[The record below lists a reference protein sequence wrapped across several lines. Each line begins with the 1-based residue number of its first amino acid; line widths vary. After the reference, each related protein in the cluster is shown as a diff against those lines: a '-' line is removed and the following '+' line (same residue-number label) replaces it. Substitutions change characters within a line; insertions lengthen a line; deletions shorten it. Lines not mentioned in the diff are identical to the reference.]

1 MADIDL
7 TFSGDLS
14 PSATGDL
21 LTCDGLAMANQRVLR
36 RLLTN
41 PGDYLWHPEYGA
53 GLPARIGSTL
63 DVGEL
68 TGLIRTQMYL
78 EDAVAHDPEPEITL
92 TPIANGV
99 KAQIRYTLKATGQPA
114 ALGFT
119 VTP

>member
-1 MADIDL
+1 MADLDH

-21 LTCDGLAMANQRVLR
+21 LACDGLAMANQRILR

-41 PGDYLWHPEYGA
+41 PGDYLWHPDYGA
-53 GLPARIGSTL
+53 GLPARIGSAL
-63 DVGEL
+63 DTGEL
-68 TGLIRTQMYL
+68 TGLIRTQMAL

-92 TPIANGV
+92 APLADGV
-99 KAQIRYTLKATGQPA
+99 RVQIRYTLKETGQQA

-119 VTP
+119 VSP